1 MPASQP
7 APYVLG
13 HSAQERERLQRQGA
27 IYAEFTE
34 RVLMKAGVGPGQ
46 RVLDVGCGVG
56 DVSLVAA
63 RLVGPTGATLGLDNA
78 PTALADARSRL
89 AAIGATWARFEQRDL
104 HAADAAQ
111 AEAPFDA
118 LVGRFILLHL
128 PDPVAALRALLPR
141 LAPGARVAFIEIDL
155 ESLQVTPPLPEFD
168 AAMGWIAE
176 AYRRDGVEPNMGSR
190 LFETFR
196 AVGLEPRME
205 AMSNVEGGPHAD
217 AYDYLAETVRSLLPR
232 IEALGVATS
241 AQVDIDTLAQR
252 LRARCVEGGRCIFYP
267 RMVGAWARLP

>member
-1 MPASQP
+1 MTLANPP

-34 RVLMKAGVGPGQ
+34 RVLVKAGVGPGQ

-63 RLVGPTGATLGLDNA
+63 RLVGPTGATLGVDNA
-78 PTALADARSRL
+78 VAALADARARL
-89 AAIGATWARFEQRDL
+89 AAAGAPWARFEQRDL
-104 HAADAAQ
+104 HDAAPG
-111 AEAPFDA
+111 EARFDA

-232 IEALGVATS
+232 IEALGVAS
-241 AQVDIDTLAQR
+241 AAQVGVDTLAQR

-267 RMVGAWARLP
+267 RMVGAWARLS